1 MVGTA
6 EEEERKRKK
15 REYENNPIVKTV
27 KDLIKQYPMGWKG
40 TATDLIKAVY
50 DVTGS
55 PCIYSTA
62 ALGKEIMNIE
72 TQLYYD
78 GIEHSMKRSGSS
90 RVHYFGK
97 RQAYKPTYQQA
108 IFDSDDDSEE

>member
-1 MVGTA
+1 
-6 EEEERKRKK
+6 
-15 REYENNPIVKTV
+15 
-27 KDLIKQYPMGWKG
+27 MGWKG
-40 TATDLIKAVY
+40 TATELIKAVY

-62 ALGKEIMNIE
+62 ALGKEITNIE

-90 RVHYFGK
+90 RVHYFVK
-97 RQAYKPTYQQA
+97 RQAYKPTYQRA
-108 IFDSDDDSEE
+108 IFDTDDDTES